1 MFKIT
6 IQALPLTA
14 EFEVG
19 SIGEA
24 IGILEEQNTHLL
36 KMLGLSSSLQ
46 AVAAAAE
53 TTAISSG
60 TVHIEA
66 VNGAV
71 AEDTSADDA
80 GTDAAETNG
89 ATTKRR
95 GRKSNAEKEAE
106 AKAAAD
112 AARLAEEAAAKAAAA
127 TAPEPIAIPG
137 AAPDT
142 TVGSNGVPAFLDR
155 TAAQPQEQRSTAA
168 APPPPPPAAAPPPPP
183 APVAPPSGILAGK
196 VIANLNLRKSGAGE
210 DEATKAAVGK
220 QLADWLASE
229 NVALVAAGSSF
240 DDAVDAIRLMSDER
254 LTPIAKSLEVA

>member
-24 IGILEEQNTHLL
+24 IGILEEQDTHLRR
-36 KMLGLSSSLQ
+36 MLGLSAGLHAL
-46 AVAAAAE
+46 AVASE
-53 TTAISSG
+53 TTAISTG
-60 TVHIEA
+60 TVH
-66 VNGAV
+66 VDGATG
-71 AEDTSADDA
+71 ATADDTSSDD
-80 GTDAAETNG
+80 TAAETNG
-89 ATTKRR
+89 TTGKRR

-112 AARLAEEAAAKAAAA
+112 AAKLAEEAAAKAAAA
-127 TAPEPIAIPG
+127 TAPEPITIPG
-137 AAPDT
+137 AVAKAPDT
-142 TVGSNGVPAFLDR
+142 TVGTNGVPAFLDR
-155 TAAQPQEQRSTAA
+155 TSAPPAAA
-168 APPPPPPAAAPPPPP
+168 APPPPPPAAAPPPPPP

-210 DEATKAAVGK
+210 EKEAQAAVGK

-229 NVALVAAGSSF
+229 NVGLVAAGSSF

-254 LTPIAKSLEVA
+254 LTPIAKSLEVI